1 MNVFLLL
8 SLAVESA
15 LLFLLEKKMWKTVYT
30 PLNFLM
36 IPYLAVLG
44 FTLVVAGHGGMA
56 DFYYPS
62 LVPWI
67 IGLPLFAVPGWL
79 FFLAE
84 RRKKPAAFV
93 PDDGRIPDGNPVKG
107 YRFKIIVALSI
118 VVFLGVRLAVLL
130 AQDRGV
136 VGNEAFGDLF
146 AGHGWA
152 GHALMAGTAVMM
164 WLLFEDKRLLTWI
177 VAILILFFLFVYQV
191 KSWIILPLL
200 TVFSASLL
208 SGRIKPAFRHLF
220 WICATGI
227 LVFFASFLLIYLSGD
242 DTLPQ
247 ATTLGGQMKSIGGL
261 FVHYVTSGTLGLSLD
276 MRQGILE
283 EPDLQHVLTPL
294 YNFWYLV
301 TGQPIVSGR
310 NTEFLYTGITG
321 TNVRSFF
328 GTLFIFTK
336 PWGFAICTLLY
347 GTACHFFFRLFR
359 QRKTSCALLLYAWVC
374 MVSAMGWF
382 DFLPYLSNVFE
393 IPFWIFIIDYLQNLC
408 LKFDI
413 KRSWKYFRS

>member
-1 MNVFLLL
+1 
-8 SLAVESA
+8 
-15 LLFLLEKKMWKTVYT
+15 
-30 PLNFLM
+30 
-36 IPYLAVLG
+36 
-44 FTLVVAGHGGMA
+44 
-56 DFYYPS
+56 
-62 LVPWI
+62 
-67 IGLPLFAVPGWL
+67 
-79 FFLAE
+79 
-84 RRKKPAAFV
+84 
-93 PDDGRIPDGNPVKG
+93 
-107 YRFKIIVALSI
+107 
-118 VVFLGVRLAVLL
+118 
-130 AQDRGV
+130 
-136 VGNEAFGDLF
+136 
-146 AGHGWA
+146 
-152 GHALMAGTAVMM
+152 
-164 WLLFEDKRLLTWI
+164 
-177 VAILILFFLFVYQV
+177 
-191 KSWIILPLL
+191 
-200 TVFSASLL
+200 
-208 SGRIKPAFRHLF
+208 
-220 WICATGI
+220 
-227 LVFFASFLLIYLSGD
+227 
-242 DTLPQ
+242 
-247 ATTLGGQMKSIGGL
+247 
-261 FVHYVTSGTLGLSLD
+261 